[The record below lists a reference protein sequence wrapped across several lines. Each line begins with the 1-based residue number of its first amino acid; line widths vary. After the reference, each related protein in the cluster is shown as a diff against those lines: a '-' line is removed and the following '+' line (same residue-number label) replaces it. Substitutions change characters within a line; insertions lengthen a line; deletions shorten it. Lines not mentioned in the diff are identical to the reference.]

1 MNPWLYL
8 IPVFACFVV
17 GACSTYVKVIRDS
30 SYYLPTIVLVS
41 LLNAVFWCRA
51 TKQLE
56 TVSQLML
63 FSLAFD
69 ALMVLA
75 YYGGPILSQ
84 GRNFPP
90 GAYYGAGLAIV
101 GLVWFKLAT
110 EQ

>member
-8 IPVFACFVV
+8 IPTFFCFAV
-17 GACSTYVKVIRDS
+17 GACATYVRVIRES
-30 SYYLPTIVLVS
+30 SYYLPTIVAVS
-41 LLNAVFWCRA
+41 LVNAVLWCRA

-63 FSLAFD
+63 FSLAVD

-84 GRNFPP
+84 GRSLPP
-90 GAYYGAGLAIV
+90 GAWYGAGLAV
-101 GLVWFKLAT
+101 AGLVWFKLAT